1 MVCRDCLITHIIG
14 ENMKRLIT
22 VLLMLSVLGVSTP
35 VILFAAGGVTAVEQ
49 SAKISLNAGTVADLQ
64 ALPGIG
70 KVTAER
76 IVAFRKQNGPF
87 AKVDD
92 LLKVNGVGA
101 KTLAKIRPMVV
112 L

>member
-1 MVCRDCLITHIIG
+1 
-14 ENMKRLIT
+14 MKRLIT

-35 VILFAAGGVTAVEQ
+35 VILFAAGGADAVEQ
-49 SAKISLNAGTVADLQ
+49 SAKVSLNAGTVADLQ

-87 AKVDD
+87 TKVDD